1 MKTVGI
7 IAEYNPFHNGH
18 QYHIEQA
25 RRITGADAVVCV
37 MSGSFVQRGDCAVAD
52 KWTRAHAALL
62 GGADLILELPV
73 YYSLAVAQ
81 LFAFGAVATL
91 SALGCVDFLSF
102 GIEADSLSQL
112 STLAKKLVYENDKI
126 KVETQKYLDGYTGY
140 PAARQKALTA
150 LYGVEEDLINTPN
163 NMLALEY
170 LCQLRLQDSTMQPV
184 GIKRCGAAYHDAQI
198 TSQFASATAI
208 RAALKQGSD
217 FRAAVPE
224 STYALY
230 QHARQ
235 NGTFPVFDSQFD
247 QILLGFLRRSRP
259 EELQTILDMPHGME
273 NRLISAANSAGTVD
287 DLVEL
292 CSVKHYTR
300 ARIRRLLFASLIG
313 IPNMG
318 YTKPPSYLR
327 VLGMNHTGQKV
338 LSQIRD
344 TCRLPII
351 VKAANFPAKDTDPLF
366 LLDCKSTDLYCLAYQ
381 NSTLRRGGADFTTT
395 PIILK

>member
-1 MKTVGI
+1 MKTAGI

-18 QYHIEQA
+18 QYHIEQT
-25 RRITGADAVVCV
+25 RRVTGADAVVCV
-37 MSGSFVQRGDCAVAD
+37 MSGCFVQRGDCAIAD

-62 GGADLILELPV
+62 GGADLVLELPV

-81 LFAFGAVATL
+81 LFAYGAVAAL
-91 SALGCVDFLSF
+91 DALGCVDFLSF
-102 GIEADSLSQL
+102 GMETDNLSQL
-112 STLAKKLVYENDKI
+112 DALAKKLVSESGKI
-126 KVETQKYLDGYTGY
+126 EAETKKYLDGYTGY

-150 LYGVEEDLINTPN
+150 LYGVEKALINTPN

-170 LCQLRLQDSTMQPV
+170 LCQLRLQGSMMQPV

-208 RAALKQGSD
+208 RTALKQNSD

-224 STYALY
+224 TAYALY
-230 QHARQ
+230 QQARQ
-235 NGTFPVFDSQFD
+235 NGVFPVFASQFD
-247 QILLGFLRRSRP
+247 QMLLSFLRRSRP
-259 EELQTILDMPHGME
+259 EELQNIIDMPHGME
-273 NRLISAANSAGTVD
+273 NRLIRAANRAGTVEE
-287 DLVEL
+287 LVEL

-318 YTKPPSYLR
+318 YAKPPSYLR
-327 VLGMNHTGQKV
+327 VLGMNRTGREV

-344 TCRLPII
+344 ACRLPII

-381 NSTLRRGGADFTTT
+381 NTTLRRGGPDYTRT

>member
-1 MKTVGI
+1 M
-7 IAEYNPFHNGH
+7 PPCS
-18 QYHIEQA
+18 
-25 RRITGADAVVCV
+25 AVQT
-37 MSGSFVQRGDCAVAD
+37 SFLSCRC
-52 KWTRAHAALL
+52 TILL
-62 GGADLILELPV
+62 Q
-73 YYSLAVAQ
+73 SRSF
-81 LFAFGAVATL
+81 FAFGAVATL

-102 GIEADSLSQL
+102 GIEADSLFQL
-112 STLAKKLVYENDKI
+112 DTLAKKLVYENDKI

-170 LCQLRLQDSTMQPV
+170 LCQLRLQESTMQPI

-313 IPNMG
+313 IPNIG
-318 YTKPPSYLR
+318 VHKASVVSARSWHESHRAKGSFANPRHLPPPHYCKGGKFSGKGHRSAL
-327 VLGMNHTGQKV
+327 
-338 LSQIRD
+338 
-344 TCRLPII
+344 
-351 VKAANFPAKDTDPLF
+351 